1 MEKINV
7 YICVN
12 DYKIS
17 TVGTIS
23 DGIISCCKDSLRID
37 YDINNKMLIKEDS
50 VSKIVINFE
59 KCEMNVSL
67 KDYDGFFI
75 NNIVLKSYSCDN
87 NRIEIEYLI
96 DEKLYNLLIMYKTCE
111 KCLQND

>member
-1 MEKINV
+1 MPYWDQLIRQVETVLEKWH
-7 YICVN
+7 
-12 DYKIS
+12 DKDG
-17 TVGTIS
+17 GTQ
-23 DGIISCCKDSLRID
+23 
-37 YDINNKMLIKEDS
+37 
-50 VSKIVINFE
+50 
-59 KCEMNVSL
+59 

-87 NRIEIEYLI
+87 NKIEIEYLI

>member
-1 MEKINV
+1 MDKINV

-17 TVGTIS
+17 IAGTIS
-23 DGIISCCKDSLRID
+23 DGVISCFKDSLKID
-37 YDINNKMLIKEDS
+37 YDINRKLLIKEDISS
-50 VSKIVINFE
+50 VITIDFE

-67 KDYDGFFI
+67 KEIDGCFI

-96 DEKLYNLLIMYKTCE
+96 DEKLYNLLIMYKTCK
-111 KCLQND
+111 KCLQNN

>member
-1 MEKINV
+1 MDKINV

-17 TVGTIS
+17 TVGIIS
-23 DGIISCCKDSLRID
+23 DGVISCFKDSLKID
-37 YDINNKMLIKEDS
+37 YDINNKLLIKEDISS
-50 VSKIVINFE
+50 VITIDFE

-67 KDYDGFFI
+67 KEFDGCFI

-96 DEKLYNLLIMYKTCE
+96 DEKLYNLLIMYKTCK
-111 KCLQND
+111 KCLQNN